1 MIRIYQSVPQWLVSS
16 QNALYSPLE
25 RESLRDETK
34 GCERDYSCNRYSNRE
49 NHSSTVS
56 RLKYK
61 IPRNFI
67 PKSKLKTVVS
77 PIDPNQRYIAISK
90 KWRHTGQEKRSWPF
104 QYSAIFSVIWNFVCN
119 SASRLTY
126 IKINN
131 SLLFHYNIS
140 WIKLLIIKI
149 IK

>member
-1 MIRIYQSVPQWLVSS
+1 MEATKPTVWEFPVMQEHVHSWSEYQLYQSVPQWLVSS

-67 PKSKLKTVVS
+67 PKSKLK
-77 PIDPNQRYIAISK
+77 
-90 KWRHTGQEKRSWPF
+90 
-104 QYSAIFSVIWNFVCN
+104 
-119 SASRLTY
+119 
-126 IKINN
+126 
-131 SLLFHYNIS
+131 LLYPQ
-140 WIKLLIIKI
+140 
-149 IK
+149 